1 MSKDW
6 EKETRSILIKVNN
19 RVQRLDTDN
28 KAIDEGLKELAKQ
41 RTTLL
46 KEIRELIENK
56 WDKEFIMNSQY
67 QSYELFILKKLE
79 RLADESK

>member
-1 MSKDW
+1 MNKDW
-6 EKETRSILIKVNN
+6 EEELYNLIMESTSKNAKEAFK
-19 RVQRLDTDN
+19 
-28 KAIDEGLKELAKQ
+28 ELKELISKNLAKQ
-41 RTTLL
+41 RTQLL
-46 KEIRELIENK
+46 KEVRELIENK